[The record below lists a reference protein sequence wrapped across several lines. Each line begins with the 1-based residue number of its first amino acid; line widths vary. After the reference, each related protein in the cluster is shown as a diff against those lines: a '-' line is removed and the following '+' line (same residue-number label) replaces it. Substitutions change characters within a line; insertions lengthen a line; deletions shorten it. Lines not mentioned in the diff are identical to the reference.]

1 CFSVHGTF
9 VVPAEYSPYPP
20 TTTYMIVTRQGRVPW
35 SWVWL
40 SQLPFAFWMFTTCL
54 QNTTFTLSLRKFVDN
69 PAVIAATVSL
79 ASLPVLVIAP
89 LVNYCSDRIWTRFGR
104 RKPFYVVSNS
114 VGAGCMALMPL
125 APDYW
130 TLTALLWAF
139 QAANAFG
146 KTFFP
151 LSQEVIPV
159 HQRGRGSAIHTVMFQ
174 AGIVLYYSCMLGR
187 FDDVYAHGPLSV
199 FGPLD
204 GERFTYWICALLM
217 LLPLLLVAF
226 GIKEIPIP
234 GALGF
239 RNERTGPRLGLLGFL
254 RKFIVDVFDRQWAV
268 LYLLL
273 FGGALYGLGLGPLQ
287 ALLYT
292 EQWGYS
298 LQDMGTNVALGT
310 LIMMPLVA
318 ACGWIADRYS
328 KLRVYLAAMGAATV
342 LNLVYFLFVTFALPD
357 RRPALWQILLF
368 GELIAICGQV
378 ISIVSWPLIFEY
390 IPRKSMGTASAG
402 MEMMHSVFGAA
413 LPPLVGLWVAGY
425 SFAFLAPAGPRVEFV
440 LATPALHGEIAASLA
455 PASLGPV
462 HLDPLPAP
470 GQDRAAPAVR
480 WSVRAESADASALLK
495 TKKKLELDL
504 ATAQR
509 AKPVDPARLDAL
521 RGELTALEAGLFARA
536 DAFRH
541 TLAST
546 LGARLVPDG
555 GQIVAARWAES
566 PTLILPA
573 TDRLSRRQIATLDRE
588 LRAAWKE
595 VIQVESVSVLPGAD
609 PAAQSARIVLSPDTD
624 LTVFMPRLRTALAVL
639 PADPERPSEHL
650 GQWTRFKRVF
660 TLGVDP
666 PPATLRAELA
676 GALDLAALAPAASVP
691 VLRLELA
698 TLSPASS
705 ADLESLQAALRSTG
719 RRALRLDP
727 LATVSGLL
735 VHAAYWEFPPATG
748 DGTTPA
754 TDAGLHAAL
763 AAASPEPARLT
774 ASLALYAD
782 ARTAAA
788 TRGLVVPQPV
798 TRAGFAPREY
808 DYFSAYLITIAGGIL
823 GILITLLVARLE
835 RRGVIR
841 KLGVEE
847 EQAVSGHAT
856 TP

>member
-1 CFSVHGTF
+1 
-9 VVPAEYSPYPP
+9 
-20 TTTYMIVTRQGRVPW
+20 MIVTRQGRVPW

-114 VGAGCMALMPL
+114 IGAGCMALMPL

-187 FDDVYAHGPLSV
+187 FDDVYAHGPLSIL
-199 FGPLD
+199 GPLD

-226 GIKEIPIP
+226 GIKEIPLP
-234 GALGF
+234 DTPGF
-239 RNERTGPRLGLLGFL
+239 RKDRTGARLGLIGFL

-328 KLRVYLAAMGAATV
+328 KLRVYLVAMGAATV
-342 LNLVYFLFVTFALPD
+342 LNLVYFLFVTFVLPD

-425 SFAFLAPAGPRVEFV
+425 AVAFLAPAGPRVEFV
-440 LATPALHGEIAASLA
+440 LATPATHNEITASLA
-455 PASLGPV
+455 PANLGDL

-470 GQDRAAPAVR
+470 GQDRSAPAVR
-480 WSVRAESADASALLK
+480 WSMRAGSADASALLK
-495 TKKKLELDL
+495 KKKELELEL
-504 ATAQR
+504 TSAQR
-509 AKPVDPARLDAL
+509 AKPVDSVRLEAL
-521 RGELTALEAGLFARA
+521 RAELTTLETGLTARA
-536 DAFRH
+536 ETFRQ
-541 TLAST
+541 TIVAALDN
-546 LGARLVPDG
+546 RLVTDG
-555 GQIVAARWAES
+555 GQIIAARWAES

-588 LRAAWKE
+588 LRAAWQE
-595 VIQVESVSVLPGAD
+595 VIQVESTSVLPGSD
-609 PAAQSARIVLSPDTD
+609 PAAQSARIVLSPGTD
-624 LTVFMPRLRTALAVL
+624 FAVFIPRLRSALAAL
-639 PADPERPSEHL
+639 PAEAQRPSEHL
-650 GQWTRFKRVF
+650 GRWARLKRFF
-660 TLGVDP
+660 TLGAEP

-676 GALDLAALAPAASVP
+676 GAFDLAGLAPAASVP
-691 VLRLELA
+691 ALRLELA

-727 LATVSGLL
+727 LETASGIL
-735 VHAAYWEFPPATG
+735 VHAAYWELPSPAGGGTPP
-748 DGTTPA
+748 PI
-754 TDAGLHAAL
+754 DAGLHTAL
-763 AAASPEPARLT
+763 AAASSESVPLSSAL
-774 ASLALYAD
+774 SLYAEM
-782 ARTAAA
+782 RIAAA
-788 TRGLVVPQPV
+788 TRGLVVPQSV
-798 TRAGFAPREY
+798 TRSDFAPRQY

-823 GILITLLVARLE
+823 GILITLIVARLE

-847 EQAVSGHAT
+847 EQAASGHV
-856 TP
+856 PIP